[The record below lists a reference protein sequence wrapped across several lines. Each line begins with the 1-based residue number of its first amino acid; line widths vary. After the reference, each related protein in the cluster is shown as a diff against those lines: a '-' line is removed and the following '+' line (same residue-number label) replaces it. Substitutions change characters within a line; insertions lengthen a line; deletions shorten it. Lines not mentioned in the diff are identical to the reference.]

1 MSRFFAAGLVAGALF
16 IGAQTAQAIEIH
28 DGPTGVTKNEAD
40 KTFKGYTLFA
50 PTVKSTTTYLI
61 NMDGDIVHTWQSKY
75 PPGLYAQLLPNGNL
89 LRASALPDRPV
100 HIGGAGGLLEEI
112 DWNGKVVW
120 SYKLC
125 GPKEVQHH
133 CFSRMP
139 NGNTLIL
146 AWEAKTPEEFV
157 AKGRKA
163 GTWGDNVV
171 VNGIK
176 LTNFWIDFVREVN
189 PEGKTV
195 WEWHVWDH
203 LGTGKD
209 QLDPNYRLP
218 KTVGPGY
225 SDFDFT
231 HFNTVA
237 YIAKTDQILVNS
249 RNFSEFFI
257 IDHKTGKIV
266 KRWGNPTTHGEGVN
280 PSWYDD
286 GSQIMFGEHDAE
298 PLENG
303 HIQIFDNGSE
313 RPQINRSRVIEM
325 DPETDK
331 IVWSYESKYPTSF
344 FSYRQ
349 GAAQLLPNGN
359 RLVTST
365 QTGHLFEVTPN
376 GEVVWE
382 FINPVVFGK
391 AQPIMHDSDMTKA
404 HYCMGNMIHRAYRYA
419 PDYPGLKGKKLD
431 KPVKFVP
438 DWPHFLDVY
447 KPLKNGK

>member
-1 MSRFFAAGLVAGALF
+1 MNRFFAAGLVAGALF
-16 IGAQTAQAIEIH
+16 LGAQTAQAIELH

-125 GPKEVQHH
+125 GPREVQHH

-171 VNGIK
+171 VNGIR
-176 LTNFWIDFVREVN
+176 LTDFWIDFVREVN

-218 KTVGPGY
+218 KTVPA
-225 SDFDFT
+225 T
-231 HFNTVA
+231 LTL
-237 YIAKTDQILVNS
+237 TS
-249 RNFSEFFI
+249 RIS
-257 IDHKTGKIV
+257 T
-266 KRWGNPTTHGEGVN
+266 
-280 PSWYDD
+280 PS
-286 GSQIMFGEHDAE
+286 
-298 PLENG
+298 
-303 HIQIFDNGSE
+303 
-313 RPQINRSRVIEM
+313 
-325 DPETDK
+325 
-331 IVWSYESKYPTSF
+331 PTSPRPIR
-344 FSYRQ
+344 SWSTP
-349 GAAQLLPNGN
+349 A
-359 RLVTST
+359 TSAKSSSLIT
-365 QTGHLFEVTPN
+365 RP
-376 GEVVWE
+376 
-382 FINPVVFGK
+382 
-391 AQPIMHDSDMTKA
+391 ARS
-404 HYCMGNMIHRAYRYA
+404 
-419 PDYPGLKGKKLD
+419 
-431 KPVKFVP
+431 
-438 DWPHFLDVY
+438 
-447 KPLKNGK
+447 